1 MDEKPSRFR
10 LTYVCKLLAGFS
22 VSIAMLLAI
31 LFFADL
37 TMGRLSDS
45 VRSTVAHQLEAL
57 TVINK
62 LQAESVS
69 LRLAE
74 VQLPMF
80 SDVFAISNA
89 VDEIAQLAD
98 QFDKMLKDFAS
109 HCLDREDKSSERL
122 AKSWQLYRKEL
133 KETAR
138 LANSSETAKAATHSM
153 FSSWPRFQDFSN
165 RLQQSS
171 VAIEKDASTKLE
183 ALNDQIRSMRKKF
196 LVLSGFAALLS
207 LLFAWFLS
215 RSMSR
220 RIQILRMGA
229 LSIADGHLENPMP
242 VMGKDEIADLAAA
255 FDVMRLRILKREKE
269 LMEAQSELESR
280 VLERT
285 TDLQQANQALE
296 KAKQMAQAMAI
307 EAENANKA
315 KSAFLANMSHEIRT
329 PMNGVLGMTS
339 LLLDTHLSEEQRDFA
354 RTIQSSGESLL
365 NIINDILDFSKIEA
379 GKLDFETIKFDL
391 QITFED
397 IADILAL
404 NAETKGLAL
413 SCFVDPQVPG
423 LLEGDPGRLRQV
435 LLNLANNAIKFTSNG
450 EVDIRAELKTET
462 DSRVEILFEVK
473 DTGIGIPE
481 DRIDCLFKSF
491 SQVDGSTT
499 RKYGGTGLGLAIS
512 KRLVEMMDGQIGV
525 RSNKSGGCT
534 FWFTAWLR
542 KQLHP
547 SETEPAKAPLADI
560 GAKRVLIVDDNA
572 ANRQILHAYLRTW
585 GCESISAASG
595 REALTILTQ
604 AVAHKSPIDLVIIDF
619 MMPEMDGEALGRTIK
634 SDPLLQDT
642 YCVMLTSRAMRS
654 DAARARETGFDAYL
668 TKPLK
673 QSQLMKTLCAT
684 FAREPAAASDRSK
697 KEPVAHHAVPE
708 KRKQQIHILIA
719 EDNAINQKVAL
730 HMIAKF
736 GYKAQAASNGK
747 EVLECLAIRP
757 YDLILM
763 DIQMPEMDGY
773 EATRAI
779 RKSQI
784 GYNQIPIIAMT
795 ANAMKGDDNK
805 CLEAGMDDYIAKPI
819 DATMLQR
826 KIDYWISKTCQAAQ
840 THTPD

>member
-1 MDEKPSRFR
+1 MDKKRHRFR
-10 LTYVCKLLAGFS
+10 LTYACKLLAGFS

-31 LFFADL
+31 LFFADYS
-37 TMGRLSDS
+37 MGRLSDS
-45 VRSTVAHQLEAL
+45 VHSTVAQQLKDL
-57 TVINK
+57 KLVNK

-69 LRLAE
+69 IRLAE

-89 VDEIAQLAD
+89 IDELDLLVD
-98 QFDKMLKDFAS
+98 QFDGYFYDFTA
-109 HCLDREDKSSERL
+109 HCFNHDEKSNELL

-133 KETAR
+133 KKTTR
-138 LANSSETAKAATHSM
+138 LANNADSVKAAKQSM

-165 RLQQSS
+165 RLQQRS
-171 VAIEKDASTKLE
+171 VSIEKN
-183 ALNDQIRSMRKKF
+183 ALNKLTALNEQIARGRKKF
-196 LVLSGFAALLS
+196 LILSGLATFMS

-220 RIQILRMGA
+220 RIQILRTGA
-229 LSIADGHLENPMP
+229 LSIADGHQINPMP
-242 VMGKDEIADLAAA
+242 TMGKDEIADLASA
-255 FDVMRLRILKREKE
+255 FNVMQSKILKREKE

-285 TDLQQANQALE
+285 ADLQQANQALE
-296 KAKQMAQAMAI
+296 KAKQMAQAMAA

-339 LLLDTHLSEEQRDFA
+339 FLLDTPLSEEQRDFA
-354 RTIQSSGESLL
+354 RTIESSGESLL
-365 NIINDILDFSKIEA
+365 NLINDILDFSKIEA
-379 GKLDFETIKFDL
+379 GKLDFESIGFDL

-404 NAETKGLAL
+404 NAETKGLEL
-413 SCFVDPQVPG
+413 GCFVDPQVPC

-450 EVDIRAELKTET
+450 EVDIRAELKNET
-462 DSRVEILFEVK
+462 DSSVEILFEVR

-525 RSNKSGGCT
+525 RSKAGSGCT
-534 FWFTAWLR
+534 FWFTAWLP
-542 KQLHP
+542 KQLCP
-547 SETEPAKAPLADI
+547 NDAEPEKVPPEDLR
-560 GAKRVLIVDDNA
+560 AKRILTVDDYA
-572 ANRQILHAYLRTW
+572 TNRQTMHAYLRAW

-595 REALTILTQ
+595 QEALALLRQ
-604 AVAHKSPIDLVIIDF
+604 AAEQKSPVDMAIIDSI
-619 MMPEMDGEALGRTIK
+619 MPEMDGETLGRTIR
-634 SDPLLQDT
+634 SDPLLQNT
-642 YCVMLTSRAMRS
+642 YCVLLTSRAMRG
-654 DAARARETGFDAYL
+654 DAAKAREAGFDAYL
-668 TKPLK
+668 TKPIK
-673 QSQLMKTLCAT
+673 QSRLLSALCAI
-684 FAREPAAASDRSK
+684 FSRKPAAAPGRLK
-697 KEPVAHHAVPE
+697 KELITRHMLAE
-708 KRKQQIHILIA
+708 DQKQRMHILIA

-730 HMIAKF
+730 HMLSKL
-736 GYKAQAASNGK
+736 GYNAQAVSDGK
-747 EVLECLAIRP
+747 ELLECLVLSP

-773 EATRAI
+773 EATRTI
-779 RKSQI
+779 RKSQSA
-784 GYNQIPIIAMT
+784 YSQIPIIAMT
-795 ANAMKGDDNK
+795 ANAMKGYDEK
-805 CLEAGMDDYIAKPI
+805 CLLAGMDDYITKPV
-819 DATMLQR
+819 DATMLQE
-826 KIDYWISKTCQAAQ
+826 KIAYWIGRQHLESKPAT
-840 THTPD
+840 